1 MRSAPSRNVMNGDRD
16 GSGAV
21 AGAEPAWDRHGEAA
35 RRSSRHY
42 HVHLAHR
49 GKLGDEL
56 VERRRRAL
64 PEAEVRALAVVVVG
78 QEGTIGDADRLIQMP
93 GEIGAA
99 PALVAES
106 AGVLGPDHNH

>member
-1 MRSAPSRNVMNGDRD
+1 MTGAPSRNVTNGDGD

-21 AGAEPAWDRHGEAA
+21 AGAEPAWDRHGKAA
-35 RRSSRHY
+35 RRSSRHH

-49 GKLGDEL
+49 GKLRDEL
-56 VERRRRAL
+56 VGRRERAL

-78 QEGTIGDADRLIQMP
+78 QESAVRDADRLVQVP

-99 PALVAES
+99 PALIAER
-106 AGVLGPDHNH
+106 AG